1 MDARAFGALPS
12 RTERRVS
19 RFGRPEWLFMAAAWT
34 AFCNLLAWQN
44 RFTSKNDLIS
54 WIEGRKLSG

>member
-19 RFGRPEWLFMAAAWT
+19 RFGRPEWLFMAAGWLAT
-34 AFCNLLAWQN
+34 GIGAAFLA
-44 RFTSKNDLIS
+44 LI
-54 WIEGRKLSG
+54 R